1 MEFKHTSILLK
12 ESVAFLITDKNGIYV
27 DCTMGGAGHTCGFAS
42 QLEAGG
48 LILGIDQDEDAIKV
62 ASERLLGKFPCQT
75 KVAKSNFKN
84 FAQVL
89 DQLGIEKI
97 DGIFFDLGVSSY
109 QLDCPERGFSYMHNG
124 PLDMRMNQE
133 AKLDA
138 AYVVNNYKEEEL
150 AEIIHQ
156 YGEERWSKRIA
167 QFIVAAPAQRKQA
180 ASLIRR
186 ECCCCEDGNCI
197 VLDDGD
203 TCTCPQTIS
212 FSVCCKWFRW
222 AVLPLDGTLEA
233 EIFRDKDLKRCAV
246 CGGVF
251 VPKSNRA
258 KYCPGCAAR
267 VHRRQKTESERKRR
281 SAVDS

>member
-1 MEFKHTSILLK
+1 MTIRKGIPRQGKHRNEPLRDKMSRSPG
-12 ESVAFLITDKNGIYV
+12 SVPTLEHAAE
-27 DCTMGGAGHTCGFAS
+27 MG
-42 QLEAGG
+42 
-48 LILGIDQDEDAIKV
+48 
-62 ASERLLGKFPCQT
+62 
-75 KVAKSNFKN
+75 
-84 FAQVL
+84 
-89 DQLGIEKI
+89 
-97 DGIFFDLGVSSY
+97 
-109 QLDCPERGFSYMHNG
+109 
-124 PLDMRMNQE
+124 QE
-133 AKLDA
+133 AFSGRTAKEKWREHMRE
-138 AYVVNNYKEEEL
+138 NPYKRL
-150 AEIIHQ
+150 PPI
-156 YGEERWSKRIA
+156 ERKQDSSLYRMT
-167 QFIVAAPAQRKQA
+167 PAQRKQA
-180 ASLIRR
+180 NALIRR

-203 TCTCPQTIS
+203 TCTCPQTVS

-281 SAVDS
+281 SCVDS